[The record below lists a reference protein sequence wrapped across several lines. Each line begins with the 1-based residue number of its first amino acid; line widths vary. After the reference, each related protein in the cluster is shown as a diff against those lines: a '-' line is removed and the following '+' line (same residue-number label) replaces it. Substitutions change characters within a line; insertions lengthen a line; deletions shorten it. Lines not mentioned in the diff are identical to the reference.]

1 MNAKKNKLSFKR
13 KCWFEILFEICFS
26 SLQFFS
32 QSSNLLN
39 QARLR
44 VLKARED
51 HIKVTYFCRYRFAH

>member
-1 MNAKKNKLSFKR
+1 MDLEFESIHHSMLKN
-13 KCWFEILFEICFS
+13 CYYYY
-26 SLQFFS
+26 FS

-51 HIKVTYFCRYRFAH
+51 HIQVNFAHTNTGPNLEILAVF